1 MTRPAPA
8 PYPTA
13 APATDERQWSL
24 IPPPAP
30 EADSSASRGTA
41 PPALSTQPAPA
52 LRHEQEHWMAIHLP
66 HLALDAL
73 ACSTP
78 DAAALARRPLLVVE
92 NSPQPRVHAAN
103 RAARRAGAA
112 PGMALADALA
122 VLDTPQLVDHD
133 PAALAG
139 QIIMLAGVALQFSDH
154 VCPEPAQQRILL
166 EVGRSRRLFGGL
178 EALRD
183 RTLETLRALGFQPR
197 IGLARSPAAARLLAE
212 CRNPAIP
219 EDRAALRRTLA
230 PVPLDMLPLPAA
242 TREAL
247 RAVGLRRLGDLLPL
261 PRAELNHRYG
271 TELLALVDRL
281 LGRRPETLPRFT
293 PAPTLDLSLRLE
305 HEIAASSALAFPLKR
320 LLRQA
325 EQHLRGLNRS
335 LQGMTLELRHREG
348 RTRIGLE
355 RSHPG
360 IRTDPWLS
368 LWQTRLERETL
379 TAPVI
384 GLRLQAARLLDP
396 PGAADAGS
404 DLLADT
410 PGAIPQE
417 GNFPAT
423 LARIRARLGDTAV
436 QRLENR
442 YTPLPE
448 TAQQPRHDLE
458 DAPAP
463 GAPTPSQ
470 AVCGTALWLQ
480 APQPV
485 AAPTGAQL
493 LGRLEDGWW
502 DHDQDRR
509 RDYALAHDRRGRR
522 LWLFRCLRSGQ
533 WFQQGFWG

>member
-1 MTRPAPA
+1 MARPAPR
-8 PYPTA
+8 P
-13 APATDERQWSL
+13 PATPATGERQLSL

-30 EADSSASRGTA
+30 EAGSPASPGAA
-41 PPALSTQPAPA
+41 PPAPSARAAPAP
-52 LRHEQEHWMAIHLP
+52 RPEREHWMAIHLP

-73 ACSTP
+73 ARSTP
-78 DAAALARRPLLVVE
+78 DDAALARRPLLVVE
-92 NSPQPRVHAAN
+92 NGPQPRVHAAN
-103 RAARRAGAA
+103 RAARQAGAT

-133 PAALAG
+133 PEALAD
-139 QIIMLAGVALQFSDH
+139 QITMLAGVALQFSDH
-154 VCPEPAQQRILL
+154 VHPEPAQQRLLL

-183 RTLETLRALGFQPR
+183 RARATLCALGFQPR

-212 CRNPAIP
+212 RRDPAIP
-219 EDRAALRRTLA
+219 EDREALRRTLA
-230 PVPLDMLPLPAA
+230 PVPLDALALPAA

-247 RAVGLRRLGDLLPL
+247 RAVGLRRLGDLLRL
-261 PRAELNHRYG
+261 PRAELSRRYG
-271 TELLALVDRL
+271 PELLALVDRL
-281 LGRRPETLPRFT
+281 LGQRPETLPRFT

-305 HEIAASSALAFPLKR
+305 HEITASSALVFPLKR

-325 EQHLRGLNRS
+325 EQQLRGLNRS

-360 IRTDPWLS
+360 IRADQWLS

-384 GLRLQAARLLDP
+384 GLRLQAERLLDP
-396 PGAADAGS
+396 PGPADAGA
-404 DLLADT
+404 DLLADA
-410 PGAIPQE
+410 PGATPQDS
-417 GNFPAT
+417 GFPAA

-442 YTPLPE
+442 HTPLPE

-458 DAPAP
+458 HTPAP

-480 APQPV
+480 EPQPV
-485 AAPTGAQL
+485 AAPAGAQL

-502 DHDQDRR
+502 DHDQDQR
-509 RDYALAHDRRGRR
+509 RDYALARDRRGRR

-533 WFQQGFWG
+533 WFHQGFWG